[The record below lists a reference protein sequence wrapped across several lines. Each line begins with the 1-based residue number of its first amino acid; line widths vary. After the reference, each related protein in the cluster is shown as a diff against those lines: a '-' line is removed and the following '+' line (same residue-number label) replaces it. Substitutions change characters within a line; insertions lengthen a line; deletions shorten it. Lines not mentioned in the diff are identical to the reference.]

1 MPWASRSHSASRRVA
16 RTCRPASSAV
26 SLTATCAGLSPGSA
40 HPPGIAQPPSVRSRT
55 SSTRPSRTTT
65 ARTSTFGVGC
75 PEPGG
80 KSVSAASAGPACP
93 ASSSS
98 ATAATRS

>member
-1 MPWASRSHSASRRVA
+1 MSWASRSHSASRRVA
-16 RTCRPASSAV
+16 RTARPASSIV
-26 SLTATCAGLSPGSA
+26 SLTATCAAVSPGSA
-40 HPPGIAQPPSVRSRT
+40 QPPGIAQPPSVRSRT
-55 SSTRPSRTTT
+55 SSTRPSRTIT
-65 ARTSTFGVGC
+65 ARTSTFGVGW

-80 KSVSAASAGPACP
+80 KSVSVASPGPAWP